1 MAQYDLVVPQ
11 NIAASGVEFQE
22 RFINIKKGGLLSA
35 KADGMPVVLAKGTDD
50 YMLVADS
57 TTESGLKWQQIPAG
71 HTQNTDIGTT
81 SDTFQLQ
88 IGAGPS
94 DEGGVILKSDDSS
107 SQDSTS
113 GYDLELLDP
122 GGGVDGDGYPKTANL
137 VVNSIHIKG
146 RARQLLPP
154 YDGWDLTNKTYVDN
168 LVGALDGAL
177 VYKGTIGSGGTV
189 TALPTTHGVG
199 WTYRVITAATYA
211 GQTCEIGDLITSIVA
226 RTGNGNQNADWTVAQ
241 ANIDGA
247 VVGPAESIT
256 TELLASWDS
265 NNRKLKSTGVN
276 PSNLIL
282 KTMFS
287 EHSMLIG
294 NGVGSATTM
303 VVSASQLVGRKA
315 TGAIQGLSETDVR
328 AILGYAKWVD
338 APLTNTSSGTKGTIA
353 EDGNYVYVCLATD
366 KWGRIPIAT
375 NWANPVPPEG

>member
-1 MAQYDLVVPQ
+1 MAQYDIVVPQ
-11 NIAASGVEFQE
+11 NMSADGVEFQE

-35 KADGMPVVLAKGTDD
+35 KADGMPVVLAKGTNN

-57 TTESGLKWQQIPAG
+57 TTESGLKWEPIPAG

-88 IGAGPS
+88 IGSGPY
-94 DEGGVILKSDDSS
+94 DEGGVILKCEDSS

-113 GYDLELLDP
+113 AYDLELLDP
-122 GGGVDGDGYPKTANL
+122 TGGLDDDGYPKTANL

-154 YDGWDLTNKTYVDN
+154 YDDWDLTNKQYVDGIVAAN
-168 LVGALDGAL
+168 DAM
-177 VYKGTIGSGGTV
+177 VYKGTLGTGGTV

-199 WTYRVITAATYA
+199 WTYRVITEGTYA
-211 GQTCEIGDLITSIVA
+211 GQKCEIGDIITSIVA
-226 RTGNGNQNADWTVAQ
+226 RSGSGNQNADWTVAQ

-287 EHSMLIG
+287 EHSMIIG

-353 EDGNYVYVCLATD
+353 EDGNYVYVCLVTD